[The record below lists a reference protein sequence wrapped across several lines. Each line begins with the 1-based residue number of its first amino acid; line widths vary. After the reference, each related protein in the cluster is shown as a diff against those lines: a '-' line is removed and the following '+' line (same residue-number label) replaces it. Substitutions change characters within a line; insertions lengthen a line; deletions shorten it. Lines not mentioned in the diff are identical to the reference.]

1 MSSHDQLEKD
11 ILADGVID
19 ADEVAQL
26 RAILYD
32 DGVIDRAEADLLFR
46 LNDGCSS
53 FHSSWE
59 DLFLDA
65 LVAHLLEDDESP
77 GELDKSEAAWL
88 ADKILADG
96 EVDELERALL
106 VRLQDEGATLPEDL
120 ANLLT

>member
-1 MSSHDQLEKD
+1 MSSHHDLEKA

-26 RAILYD
+26 RALLYD
-32 DGVIDRAEADLLFR
+32 DGVIDRDEAELLFR
-46 LNDGCSS
+46 LNDGCTSH
-53 FHSSWE
+53 HSSWE

-65 LVAHLLEDDESP
+65 LVAHLLEDEDSP
-77 GELDKSEAAWL
+77 GELDKDEAAWL

-106 VRLQDEGATLPEDL
+106 VRLQDKGALLPEAL
-120 ANLLT
+120 ANLLN